1 MSDHVHNLSKKEIK
15 EFAVRKRAAGE
26 FYNLEVP
33 HLEDNF
39 RGSIDR
45 FCDIAFAFRSSRR
58 VLDVASGDGL
68 LLALL
73 KLLGHDVYAVDLF
86 DHTGDDIYIRH
97 GINFRICNIEAD
109 ALPFESEYFDAVSCC
124 QALEHFTHSHLPP
137 VLEMKRV
144 LKGGG
149 IFELDV
155 PNATC
160 FRNRYRMMRGKHI
173 TYDYRHH
180 YLQAE
185 PVSYNGRE
193 YYPHRHNREFTI
205 SELVTLLE
213 EAGFRNINAAFLISR
228 RYRIGFDK
236 IKYLG
241 TVIKD
246 SIPQLRKSLIAFAVK

>member
-1 MSDHVHNLSKKEIK
+1 MTNSVHNLSKNEIK
-15 EFAVRKRAAGE
+15 KFAANKRAAGE
-26 FYNLEVP
+26 FYNLALP

-45 FCDIAFAFRSSRR
+45 FCDIAFAFRNSPR

-73 KLLGHDVYAVDLF
+73 KMLGHDVYAVDLF
-86 DHTGDDIYIRH
+86 DHNADDIYNRH
-97 GINFRICNIEAD
+97 SIKFQICNIEAD
-109 ALPFESEYFDAVSCC
+109 ALPFASDFFDAVSCC
-124 QALEHFTHSHLPP
+124 QALEHFSHSHLPP

-144 LKGGG
+144 LKTGG

-160 FRNRYRMMRGKHI
+160 FRNRYRMLRGKHI

-180 YLQAE
+180 YLFAE

-205 SELVTLLE
+205 SELVILLE
-213 EAGFRNINAAFLISR
+213 EAGFRSINAAFLISR
-228 RYRIGFDK
+228 RYRTGFDK

-241 TVIKD
+241 TMLKD